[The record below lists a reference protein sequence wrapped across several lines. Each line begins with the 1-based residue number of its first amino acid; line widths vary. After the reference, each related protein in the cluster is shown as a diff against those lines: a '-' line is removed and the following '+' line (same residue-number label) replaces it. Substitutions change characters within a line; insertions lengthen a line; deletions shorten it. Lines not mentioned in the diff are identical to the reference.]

1 MWAQAINKRY
11 ERPRSRNL
19 RIAPFICM
27 YEYAYVEQ
35 HLVYWDQTVPA
46 ACTFRLCVNSIVL
59 DPCAPLEV
67 SGVFNRHDIWS
78 GRRAQQLLRP

>member
-19 RIAPFICM
+19 RIAPYIRM

-35 HLVYWDQTVPA
+35 HLV
-46 ACTFRLCVNSIVL
+46 
-59 DPCAPLEV
+59 
-67 SGVFNRHDIWS
+67 
-78 GRRAQQLLRP
+78 